1 MVKIYEGGKVKT
13 RKRPEREGV
22 VVGSKTGNRW
32 KVRFNDGS
40 EDYFSSTQLKCY
52 DDAPA
57 NSRKQ
62 TGTILDARRTR
73 IEQLSQGE

>member
-13 RKRPEREGV
+13 RKKPEREGV
-22 VVGSKTGNRW
+22 VVESMVGNRW
-32 KVRFNDGS
+32 RVRFNDGS
-40 EDYFSSTQLKCY
+40 EDDFKSAQLKCY

-62 TGTILDARRTR
+62 TGTILDARRAR
-73 IEQLSQGE
+73 IEQLIQGE